1 MIQHT
6 KFLPLFQGTISGDE
20 KENMKTMEI
29 KEKAMNLGTTSKK
42 KRVKNGNLAQKVGR
56 YQKKIQIFPY

>member
-6 KFLPLFQGTISGDE
+6 KFVPLFQGTISGDE

-29 KEKAMNLGTTSKK
+29 KEKAINLFIFSVGSGT
-42 KRVKNGNLAQKVGR
+42 RIFINYFVVKPNA
-56 YQKKIQIFPY
+56 